1 MGQKV
6 NPIGFRL
13 AVNKAWSS
21 KWYATPKDFPSM
33 LKEDLDVRNYI
44 KSKLK
49 NAAVSKVVIER
60 PAKNAK
66 ISIHSAR
73 PGIIIGKKGGDIEIL
88 KNEVNKI
95 LKVPVHLNIDEV
107 RKPEIDAQL
116 VSDSI
121 SQQLEKRVMFRRAMK
136 RAMQNAMR
144 LGAKGIK
151 IMSSGRLNGIEIA
164 RTEWYREGRVPLHT
178 LDADIDYGFSEA
190 KTTYGII
197 GIKVWIYKGDRS
209 DNSETAKSEIEKKK

>member
-1 MGQKV
+1 MGQKI

-121 SQQLEKRVMFRRAMK
+121 SQQLEKE
-136 RAMQNAMR
+136 
-144 LGAKGIK
+144 LC
-151 IMSSGRLNGIEIA
+151 L
-164 RTEWYREGRVPLHT
+164 EGL
-178 LDADIDYGFSEA
+178 
-190 KTTYGII
+190 
-197 GIKVWIYKGDRS
+197 
-209 DNSETAKSEIEKKK
+209 